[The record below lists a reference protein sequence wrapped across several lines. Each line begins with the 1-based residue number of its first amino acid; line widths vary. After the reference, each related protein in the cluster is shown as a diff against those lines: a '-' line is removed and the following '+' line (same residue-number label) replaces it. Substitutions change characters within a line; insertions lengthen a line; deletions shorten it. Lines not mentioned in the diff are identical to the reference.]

1 MSANA
6 ADFNDPINL
15 QVMWNRLIF
24 IADQA
29 DIVLGRTAFSPIV
42 RENHDY
48 VTVLLD
54 SRGRALAQ
62 CTWSIP
68 VFITSLPVAAQKYF
82 LPKFPAGTLQE
93 GDVLATNDPEI
104 GTGHLPDVTMIT
116 PIFKNGKV
124 VAYAG
129 SIAHLPDI
137 GGAPLHSEASDIFE
151 EGIRFPIVKLHRA
164 GVPNQDVLD
173 IIAASV
179 RLPTEV
185 MGDLESMVAANNV
198 MGRELVKFLDEYDL
212 DGIDELADAIHTRS
226 EAQTRRAIRQWP
238 NGTYSAEVLLD
249 GYDTDV
255 TLKAAVI
262 VRDDSIHVDYTGTS
276 EQILHSIN
284 CRTNYRYAHSVY
296 ALKCLLDP
304 DTPNNEGCITPI
316 TDEAPLGSILNP
328 EEWTA
333 GNSRNLIGHVIPSL
347 IFRALE
353 GVVPDKVMGDSGGA
367 PIWAAN
373 CVGRRDDGTQYGSVQ
388 NFHGGQG
395 ARSEFDGL
403 DTLSFPSN
411 CRVTAIEMFEIA
423 VPVLTECKELIPDSG
438 GAGKSRG
445 GLGQSVVLR
454 NLGRNPMNIYLASE
468 RVRHPCFGVVSGKSG
483 SAGKV
488 YKNGEPQFPKG
499 KVVLKT
505 GDRLEVET
513 PGGGGW
519 GRTSERTAAAIELD
533 LAEGLITPAAARQ
546 IYGYQRS
553 SVAATA
559 AE

>member
-1 MSANA
+1 MSKPAT
-6 ADFNDPINL
+6 DFNDPINL

-29 DIVLGRTAFSPIV
+29 DNVLGKTAFSPIV

-54 SRGRALAQ
+54 SKGRALAQ

-68 VFITSLPVAAQKYF
+68 VFITSLPAAAQKYF
-82 LPKFPAGTLQE
+82 LPKFPVEMLEE

-137 GGAPLHSEASDIFE
+137 GGAPLHSEASD
-151 EGIRFPIVKLHRA
+151 
-164 GVPNQDVLD
+164 
-173 IIAASV
+173 
-179 RLPTEV
+179 
-185 MGDLESMVAANNV
+185 
-198 MGRELVKFLDEYDL
+198 ELVKFLDEYGL
-212 DGIDELADAIHTRS
+212 DDVDGLADAIHTRS
-226 EAQTRRAIRQWP
+226 EAQTRKAIREWP

-249 GYDTDV
+249 GYDVDV
-255 TLKAAVI
+255 KLKASVI

-276 EQILHSIN
+276 DQVLHSIN

-296 ALKCLLDP
+296 ALKCLLDAE
-304 DTPNNEGCITPI
+304 TPNNEGCIVPI
-316 TDEAPLGSILNP
+316 TDEAPLGCILNP
-328 EEWTA
+328 QEWTA

-347 IFRALE
+347 IFKALE
-353 GVVPDKVMGDSGGA
+353 GIVPEKVLGDSGGA

-373 CVGRRDDGTQYGSVQ
+373 CVGQRNDGTQYGSVQ

-395 ARSEFDGL
+395 ARAEFDGL

-411 CRVTAIEMFEIA
+411 CKVTAIEMFEVA
-423 VPVLTECKELIPDSG
+423 VPVLTERKELIADSG
-438 GAGKSRG
+438 GAGKHRG
-445 GLGQSVVLR
+445 GLGQRVVLR
-454 NLGRNPMNIYLASE
+454 NLGKNPMNIYLASE
-468 RVRHPCFGVVSGKSG
+468 RVRHPCFGVVEGQSG

-488 YKNGEPQFPKG
+488 MKQGKSHFPKG
-499 KVVLKT
+499 KVVLQT
-505 GDRLEVET
+505 GERLEVQT

-519 GRTSERTAAAIELD
+519 GRASERSSALIKQDISEGLVSAKAAKEIFGYSGAIAAA
-533 LAEGLITPAAARQ
+533 AE
-546 IYGYQRS
+546 
-553 SVAATA
+553 
-559 AE
+559 